1 VSSFEA
7 ATAPIDDL
15 AEVQLDQG
23 DDEWKSS
30 REFSHGERV
39 TAVLPIVMFESTR
52 PLIIDQPEDDLDN
65 QYVYDR
71 VVQKGILVAKHLRQM
86 IFATH
91 SANVAVNGASEHQLV
106 VRKAQKK
113 GHVTLAKT
121 LEDALKLLEGGKD
134 GLLARLRAYGL
145 L

>member
-65 QYVYDR
+65 Q

-145 L
+145 R